1 MLRFSSLYPGVQF
14 RARLTCNFFI
24 WKVEVTVISLKVT
37 EKLNTARL
45 CHMELL
51 FLWIKRGEHW
61 QLRVIQQMLIKCQP
75 VSSTMCPQRNVAGD
89 RKHKGHKDKDLDK
102 TEGSW
107 PSDSYQ
113 RLVKAALTS
122 FQSSALLHT
131 HLPLTP
137 LTSLN
142 FLSQW
147 NFSSQSPVGPTS
159 C

>member
-1 MLRFSSLYPGVQF
+1 MQF
-14 RARLTCNFFI
+14 RAHLTCNFFI

-75 VSSTMCPQRNVAGD
+75 VSSTMCPQRNVITDHRCMG

-102 TEGSW
+102 TEGNW

-113 RLVKAALTS
+113 RLAKAALTS
-122 FQSSALLHT
+122 L
-131 HLPLTP
+131 
-137 LTSLN
+137 
-142 FLSQW
+142 
-147 NFSSQSPVGPTS
+147 
-159 C
+159 

>member
-14 RARLTCNFFI
+14 RAHLTCNFFI

-75 VSSTMCPQRNVAGD
+75 VSSTMCPQRNVIPCSPITDVWVESTKATKTRTWTRLRGAGPQTVT
-89 RKHKGHKDKDLDK
+89 R
-102 TEGSW
+102 SW
-107 PSDSYQ
+107 P
-113 RLVKAALTS
+113 K
-122 FQSSALLHT
+122 
-131 HLPLTP
+131 LPLPPFKVLPYSTP
-137 LTSLN
+137 TFPSL
-142 FLSQW
+142 L
-147 NFSSQSPVGPTS
+147 
-159 C
+159 